1 MTVQLSEVQL
11 LCIAHFVPASVQP
24 QCCCCY
30 SRVCNSRAAAAA
42 QAQEEFDARRD
53 LEVAL
58 ERERAAA
65 TMLKET
71 KVRMALRQLDA
82 G

>member
-1 MTVQLSEVQL
+1 ML
-11 LCIAHFVPASVQP
+11 LC
-24 QCCCCY
+24 C
-30 SRVCNSRAAAAA
+30 AA

-71 KVRMALRQLDA
+71 KVSMAL
-82 G
+82 GI